1 MRHAWLGLLLS
12 CGAPMTP
19 PEPPVPCPVSLR
31 PGTVSLDGGFEPL
44 DDGHALVV
52 DPGPQGGFHVYVAAE
67 VDGLERTGSL
77 VWTLTSDTGVTLARR
92 SLEVAGLQLDETAC
106 GWRRRRDL
114 LIFER
119 NDDVNPARGV
129 PATLTVTLQE
139 RTASRRVVPR

>member
-1 MRHAWLGLLLS
+1 MRCVWLGLLLS
-12 CGAPMTP
+12 CGAPRTP
-19 PEPPVPCPVSLR
+19 LEPPTPCPVSLR
-31 PGTVSLDGGFEPL
+31 PGTVTMDGGFEPL
-44 DDGHALVV
+44 DDGHTLVV

-77 VWTLTSDTGVTLARR
+77 VWSLTSDSGVTLARR

-129 PATLTVTLQE
+129 PATLTVSLQE
-139 RTASRRVVPR
+139 RSSSRRVVPR